1 MAHCQLIGYI
11 DMETWRIAIPLVM
24 IAIFIIASFYIM
36 KLRLKE
42 IRGKL
47 YVYPKNGHQ
56 YMPLFRCRMKCPASG
71 EWFDALIYQDYNT
84 KHLYVRDKKDF
95 FDKFVKLNDWKDGNK
110 DE

>member
-1 MAHCQLIGYI
+1 
-11 DMETWRIAIPLVM
+11 M
-24 IAIFIIASFYIM
+24 IAILIIAIFYIY
-36 KLRLKE
+36 KIRLKE

-95 FDKFVKLNDWKDGNK
+95 FDKFVKLKDYENGNNSK
-110 DE
+110 